1 MELPKPT
8 FISLGFTSQLS
19 TWGNVL
25 LKIEQSYPFCDG
37 SRKDLLASYGIIKES
52 VSRNLGHDSGKCSCT
67 RFVLNM
73 CSAGISCTVASW
85 GGGMASA
92 FILGAGRWG
101 CATTTAPH
109 SSCPMHRGASQHV
122 SLRWQNGA
130 KIWIFFSMPRTLFP
144 CHAQSVHLA
153 AAGLGL
159 SLAQKGFLQARWWQR
174 SAGLYASGEALSQIA
189 FLQCGCS
196 FKFITSASFCLRT
209 GGSALGENNLIDFLV
224 SANPE
229 LSCDLLTTTGLLFLI
244 FGIVLRGF
252 CLLAA

>member
-1 MELPKPT
+1 MFLHALCFKHMFYRHFMYSAFLGRGNGIGLHPGSRQVGLCHHH
-8 FISLGFTSQLS
+8 SLG
-19 TWGNVL
+19 
-25 LKIEQSYPFCDG
+25 K
-37 SRKDLLASYGIIKES
+37 
-52 VSRNLGHDSGKCSCT
+52 
-67 RFVLNM
+67 
-73 CSAGISCTVASW
+73 
-85 GGGMASA
+85 
-92 FILGAGRWG
+92 GAR
-101 CATTTAPH
+101 TAPAP
-109 SSCPMHRGASQHV
+109 CTGERAST
-122 SLRWQNGA
+122 SACTGRMGLKYGF
-130 KIWIFFSMPRTLFP
+130 FFSMPCTLFP
-144 CHAQSVHLA
+144 CHAQSLHLA
-153 AAGLGL
+153 AAGLGI